1 MEWID
6 WGTGKK
12 QVAQKREKKENAEK
26 YRFEN
31 RISFAK

>member
-12 QVAQKREKKENAEK
+12 QVAQKREKKGNAEE